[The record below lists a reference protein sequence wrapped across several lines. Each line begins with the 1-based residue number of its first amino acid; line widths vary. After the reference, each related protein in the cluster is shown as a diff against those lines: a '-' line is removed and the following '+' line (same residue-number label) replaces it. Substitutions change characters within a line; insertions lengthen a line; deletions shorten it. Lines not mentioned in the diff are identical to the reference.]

1 MLFIID
7 GCWLFFF
14 FFLKKWWLSLPL
26 TLKSRRSGMEEGYEN
41 PDLLTVF
48 QDGGDNGGT
57 LGNSQTLKGLV

>member
-7 GCWLFFF
+7 GCWLFFSSF
-14 FFLKKWWLSLPL
+14 KVMNLPPL
-26 TLKSRRSGMEEGYEN
+26 TLKSRRSGMEEGCEN

-48 QDGGDNGGT
+48 QDGGDNAGT